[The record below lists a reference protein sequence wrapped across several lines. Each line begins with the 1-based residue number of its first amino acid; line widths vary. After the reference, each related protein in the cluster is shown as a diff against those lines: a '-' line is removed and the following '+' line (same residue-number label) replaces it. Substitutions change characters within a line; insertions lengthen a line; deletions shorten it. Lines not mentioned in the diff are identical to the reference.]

1 MGPTGNI
8 QNNYP
13 TGFFIQLGHFF
24 TQYEEHIH
32 CAGNVKE
39 GATAVCDPTLSNL
52 KSTGKRTN
60 YSSLFDFS
68 LLLFIGHSRVHLS
81 KFILHLL

>member
-1 MGPTGNI
+1 MGPAGNI

-13 TGFFIQLGHFF
+13 AGFFIQLGRFF

-39 GATAVCDPTLSNL
+39 GATAVCDPILSNL
-52 KSTGKRTN
+52 RVHGRGPITLPS
-60 YSSLFDFS
+60 DFS
-68 LLLFIGHSRVHLS
+68 LLLFIGHSRVHPS